1 MKKYIPLIREKVLA
15 LVLTVAALAVGQTA
29 WAETVT
35 YTVTGGNNSQTEFY
49 AQFTD
54 GSSTSN
60 QVTWTYNSTS
70 EISFNLRTNL
80 TLTLTNSGKQLGYRD
95 GLIGG
100 QGSTTLTVSS
110 STYYIYRVRLLDAS
124 GNVIWLDANG
134 DAVSQGGVSECDYWN
149 MTKSFSPTYSGGIL
163 FSKIEVSYDT
173 AIPITGAVITGLNS
187 QYPVSNAAVKPTP
200 TVTWHGT
207 TLTKGTHYSLTYQ
220 NNTAVGTATVMAN
233 GTGIFASNTS
243 ASANYTLVWATYSV
257 RFNKNNDAATGTMAN
272 QDFTYNTAQPLTA
285 NAFTRTGYTFAG
297 WNTAA
302 NGSGT
307 SYADGQ
313 SVSNLTATNGGTVD
327 LYAQW
332 TDVWGMAD
340 GADGSEAHP
349 YVITTTAGL
358 DLLAKNVNGTDG
370 YTANDFSDTYFKLGD
385 DISYT
390 HITDWND
397 AASMEDN
404 YTAIG
409 GRINDSN
416 RYFRGT
422 FDGQGHTVSGI
433 RIYKGGTTD
442 ADSYQGLFGMTRGA
456 TIRNVILADAR
467 ITGKQEV
474 GGIAGYNEING
485 SNVGIVEN
493 CRVGSDV
500 TIHAVANNAYS
511 HGGVVGDCNGGT
523 ISGCVS
529 AATLTV
535 ADDLTGIDTYG
546 GIVGSLNGDM
556 SDCLAVGA
564 SVPAVNKNGAI
575 AGYVYSGSTQN
586 TYYHGCTVG
595 NAAPQSDAYTVSAG
609 TGVTLTH
616 AGSPDQAYPHGGIQR
631 YGSIL
636 CYGGVLYAPAGADVS
651 LSITV
656 PTGFILEGYTAS
668 AGTISGNVLTMPAQD
683 VTINATLTDVWNITA
698 GNDGSSAEK
707 AYVIT
712 TTAGLDLL
720 AKYVN
725 GTDGYTANDFS
736 DTYFVLGDDIS
747 YTHTTDWN
755 DAASMEDNY
764 TAIGGYID
772 GNWRYFRGTFDG
784 QGHTVS
790 GIRIYKGGTTDADSY
805 QGLFGMTRGATIRNV
820 ILADARITGKQYVGG
835 IAGYIAQN
843 AGNGGIV
850 ENCRVGSDVAI
861 HAVVDYAYNHG
872 GVVGQCNNGGTIR
885 GCVSAATLTVA
896 DGLTTINTYGG
907 IVGNLNGNMS
917 DCLAIGA
924 SVPAVNSIGAIAGYV
939 NSGSTQNTYYHGC
952 TVGNAA
958 NQSDAYTVSAGTGV
972 TLTHAGSPDQAY
984 PHGGIQRYGSILCY
998 GGVLYAPAGA
1008 TVTLGTVTGY
1018 MLSNVTVSGTNT
1030 LEADGDGSI
1039 KIDPLTG
1046 DTISK
1051 TDDNPTPGVMRYHPV
1066 SPNVIQVLE
1075 DTDGDGVPD
1084 TWVDYPLVWEDID
1097 DDGLLE
1103 GGIDRDGD
1111 GNIDDVDG
1119 DNLTQQQPGGDTD
1132 KDPTDGNP
1140 NNPKGKDVILLHV
1153 DTDGDNDVDDEDEW
1167 VQLQKDLS
1175 TGVISPVYEEKI
1187 TATDNGDGTW
1197 SFNMPDQNV
1206 TVAATVTVAYIDAD
1220 GTEQSCT
1227 NYTLLTTDYDISNA
1241 MDQGYLPGGWYV
1253 VNGEIQCDYLQFS
1266 GDVHIILADGA
1277 RLEVG
1282 NYIDSNGYDLT
1293 IYGQAAGSGELTV
1306 IYWDF
1311 SIYCNNICING
1322 GTINIVSSNNYGI
1335 QANGNVTINGG
1346 TINIES
1352 LNNYGILAN
1361 GNVTINGG
1369 TINNESINNY
1379 GIQAYGNVTI
1389 NGGTINNSG
1398 SLVYQINASN
1408 VILAN
1413 STSLKTLNITRDIYV
1428 NRISLDRTF
1437 TKGKPA
1443 TVMLPFSMEVNAI
1456 SGGTFYTFGGV
1467 EKENDRWV
1475 ATMNAVTGSIE
1486 ANTPYIVMPTET
1498 SLTFN
1503 NGTYLCTEG
1512 GGGGQTA
1519 DEGSHWTFK
1528 GTYDYI
1534 KWTTDTSDPDYTAG
1548 RAAEIG
1554 RVYGFAGVAKSE
1566 NSIEVGDF
1574 VKVASGARIRPMS
1587 AYLMWSDTPNQAPA
1601 RTGMKAAADTADEL
1615 PQSITVR
1622 LIDASGTVTNVGE
1635 IDTETG
1641 EISFVGWYTLQGVKL
1656 DAEPTEPGIYIY
1668 NGKTV
1673 SIQK

>member
-1 MKKYIPLIREKVLA
+1 MFVLVIALSFILLICVCDWTAKTLSVKKVKTKDMKLSKHLRSAFTVMLM
-15 LVLTVAALAVGQTA
+15 LVGVTFGQTA
-29 WAETVT
+29 GATTKT
-35 YTVTGGNNSQTEFY
+35 YTVTGGQDNLGTGFY
-49 AQFTD
+49 ALFSD
-54 GSSTSN
+54 GSSSSG
-60 QVTWTYNSTS
+60 QVNWTYNSTA
-70 EISFNLRTNL
+70 EISFSLPGGL
-80 TLTLTNSGKQLGYRD
+80 TLKLSNTAKQLSVREGNA
-95 GLIGG
+95 IGG
-100 QGSTTLTVSS
+100 QGATTLTVSS
-110 STYYIYRVRLLDAS
+110 STYYIYRVRLLDS
-124 GNVIWLDANG
+124 NGNVIQLDANG
-134 DAVSQGGVSECDYWN
+134 NAVTHDGVSECDYWN
-149 MTKSFSPTYSGGIL
+149 MTKSFSHTFSNGIL
-163 FSKIEVSYDT
+163 FSKIEVSYAT
-173 AIPITGAVITGLNS
+173 AIPITDAVITGLNS
-187 QYPVSNAAVKPTP
+187 QYPVSNAAVTPTP
-200 TVTWHGT
+200 TVIWHGT
-207 TLTKGTHYSLTYQ
+207 TLTNGTHYSLTYQ
-220 NNTAVGTATVMAN
+220 NNTAAGTATVYAT
-233 GTGIFASNTS
+233 GTGSFSTS
-243 ASANYTLVWATYSV
+243 TSVSADYTLVWATYSV
-257 RFNKNNDAATGTMAN
+257 RFNKNNDAATGTMSN
-272 QDFTYNTAQPLTA
+272 QAFTYSTAQALAA

-390 HITDWND
+390 HTTDWNN
-397 AASMEDN
+397 AASTENN

-433 RIYKGGTTD
+433 RIYKGGTTG
-442 ADSYQGLFGMTRGA
+442 ADSYQGLFGMTSGA

-467 ITGKQEV
+467 ITGKQYV
-474 GGIAGYNEING
+474 GGIAGYIQKYNG
-485 SNVGIVEN
+485 NGGIVEN

-500 TIHAVANNAYS
+500 TIHAVADNAYY
-511 HGGVVGDCNGGT
+511 HGGVVGRCNGGT

-535 ADDLTGIDTYG
+535 ADDLTGIYCYG
-546 GIVGSLNGDM
+546 GIVGELGGNM
-556 SDCLAVGA
+556 SDCLAIGA
-564 SVPAVNKNGAI
+564 SVPAVEYNGAI
-575 AGYVYSGSTQN
+575 AGYVKISYSTQTN
-586 TYYHGCTVG
+586 TCYHGCTVG
-595 NAAPQSDAYTVSAG
+595 NAASQSDAYTVSAG
-609 TGVTLTH
+609 NGVTLTH
-616 AGSPDQAYPHGGIQR
+616 AGSPDQTYPHGGIQR

-651 LSITV
+651 LSITAS
-656 PTGFILEGYTAS
+656 TGFILEGYTAS

-720 AKYVN
+720 AKNVN

-736 DTYFVLGDDIS
+736 DTYFKLGDDIS

-755 DAASMEDNY
+755 NAASTENNY
-764 TAIGGYID
+764 TAIGGRIND
-772 GNWRYFRGTFDG
+772 SNRYFRGTFDG

-790 GIRIYKGGTTDADSY
+790 GIRIYKGGTTGADSY
-805 QGLFGMTRGATIRNV
+805 QGLFGMTSGATIRNV

-835 IAGYIAQN
+835 IAGYIQKYN
-843 AGNGGIV
+843 GNGGIV
-850 ENCRVGSDVAI
+850 ENCRVGSDVTI
-861 HAVVDYAYNHG
+861 HAVADNAYYHG
-872 GVVGQCNNGGTIR
+872 GVVGRCNGGTIS

-896 DGLTTINTYGG
+896 DDLTGIYCYGG
-907 IVGNLNGNMS
+907 IVGELGGNMS

-924 SVPAVNSIGAIAGYV
+924 SVPAVEYNGAIAGYV
-939 NSGSTQNTYYHGC
+939 KISYSTQTNTCYHGC

-958 NQSDAYTVSAGTGV
+958 SQSDAYTVSAGNGV
-972 TLTHAGSPDQAY
+972 TLTHAGSPDQTY

-1039 KIDPLTG
+1039 QIDPLTG

-1132 KDPTDGNP
+1132 KDPTDGIPLNP
-1140 NNPKGKDVILLHV
+1140 EGKDVILLHV
-1153 DTDGDNDVDDEDEW
+1153 DTDGDNDVDDDDEW

-1220 GTEQSCT
+1220 GAEKSCT
-1227 NYTLLTTDYDISNA
+1227 DYTLLTSDDDIMNA
-1241 MDQGYLPGGWYV
+1241 MDNQYSLPGGWYV
-1253 VNGEIQCDYLQFS
+1253 VYGNIRCDEILQFS
-1266 GDVHIILADGA
+1266 GDAHIILADGA
-1277 RLEVG
+1277 RLDV
-1282 NYIDSNGYDLT
+1282 NNKIDSNGYDLA
-1293 IYGQAAGSGELTV
+1293 IYGQAAGSGELSV
-1306 IYWDF
+1306 IYWDI

-1322 GTINIVSSNNYGI
+1322 GTININSSESGI
-1335 QANGNVTINGG
+1335 QAN
-1346 TINIES
+1346 
-1352 LNNYGILAN
+1352 
-1361 GNVTINGG
+1361 
-1369 TINNESINNY
+1369 
-1379 GIQAYGNVTI
+1379 GNVTI

-1398 SLVYQINASN
+1398 SLVYQINARN
-1408 VILAN
+1408 VILGT
-1413 STSLKTLNITRDIYV
+1413 STSLKTLNITGGIYV

-1443 TVMLPFSMEVNAI
+1443 TLMLPFSMDVNDI

-1486 ANTPYIVMPTET
+1486 ANTPYLVMPSATT
-1498 SLTFN
+1498 LTFTDETWLSTN
-1503 NGTYLCTEG
+1503 G

-1534 KWTTDTSDPDYTAG
+1534 KWTTDTSDPDYTAE

-1622 LIDASGTVTNVGE
+1622 LLDASGTVTNVGE

-1641 EISFVGWYTLQGVKL
+1641 EISFEGWYTLQGVKL